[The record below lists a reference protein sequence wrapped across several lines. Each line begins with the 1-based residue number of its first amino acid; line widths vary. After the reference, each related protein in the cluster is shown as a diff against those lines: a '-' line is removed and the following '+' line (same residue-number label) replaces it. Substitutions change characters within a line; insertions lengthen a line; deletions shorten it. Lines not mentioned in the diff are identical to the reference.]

1 MEGST
6 TKRERSIDLI
16 VQWIGYDNV
25 VDFYKGSVS
34 EEDVEVLKSLMFM
47 GVAEREKHV
56 RTNKESQISKV
67 LQKMFVYNDDG
78 DEEDLIK
85 DVSSASISMTADI
98 YQMSFCTPS

>member
-6 TKRERSIDLI
+6 IKRERSIDLI

-25 VDFYKGSVS
+25 VYFYKGSVS
-34 EEDVEVLKSLMFM
+34 EEHVEVLKSLMFM
-47 GVAEREKHV
+47 GTAEREKHV

-67 LQKMFVYNDDG
+67 LQKIFVYNDDG

-85 DVSSASISMTADI
+85 DVSSASILMIANID
-98 YQMSFCTPS
+98 QMSFCMPS